1 MCTYNDFKMHVHKV
15 IYLPF
20 KRRKRE
26 KRHGE
31 NETDKC
37 KDRGRWTE
45 AFRGGKMK
53 SRKSKFTIL
62 GNDLKFTI

>member
-1 MCTYNDFKMHVHKV
+1 MLNLEEHVTVGTVCTYKDFKMHVHKV

-31 NETDKC
+31 NETNKC

-45 AFRGGKMK
+45 TFRGGEDE
-53 SRKSKFTIL
+53 I
-62 GNDLKFTI
+62 